1 MSAPAS
7 RHDLAPT
14 AGEHRD
20 IAYRLERL
28 TELCRALGSQRD
40 IPLLLERILLTAR
53 DITRADGGTLYRT
66 TENGEA
72 LCFDIS
78 VNQTL
83 KMHQGGSSARRFP
96 FPTSP

>member
-1 MSAPAS
+1 MNVPAS
-7 RHDLAPT
+7 MHDLAPT
-14 AGEHRD
+14 TGEHRD

-28 TELCRALGSQRD
+28 TELCRELGSQRD

-66 TENGEA
+66 TDHGDA
-72 LCFDIS
+72 LRFDIS

-83 KMHQGGSSARRFP
+83 KMHQGGSSGRAGGGR
-96 FPTSP
+96 